1 MLTAFVLA
9 LALQTAP
16 AEGSSVAASPA
27 VSSQTAVRAAHAQAT
42 IALVPGTAYDPAIP
56 TLAQVVGH
64 DFGQEITSPADIVRY
79 LGALAHA
86 APTRTKLV
94 EYGRTWE
101 GRPLHLMAIGSPE
114 RLARLEAV
122 KADLRRLAD
131 PRGLAPAEA
140 DRLVADLPVVVWLV
154 HAVHG
159 NEISSSDAA
168 LAEAYHL
175 LAARGDAKVDAIL
188 REAIVLIDPLQNPD
202 GRTRFLTHTLLGRA
216 AVPDAEPWAVEH
228 DEPWPGGRSNHY
240 LFDMNRDW
248 FAQTQLETRGRIK
261 VFLEWYPHV
270 VVDLHEMGGDSSYYF
285 APPAQPY
292 NPFITKAQAGWFETF
307 GRANAQRF
315 DERGFPYFVRETFDS
330 FYPGYGESWP
340 LFHGAVG
347 MTFEQASS
355 RGLAWRRE
363 DGTILTFGQGV
374 LQHFTAA
381 LSTAH
386 TSAANRERLL
396 RDFLDYRRSAMAEGE
411 RGTRAYL
418 IPAGRDAGAA
428 RRLATLVAQQGLEVV
443 RATAAFRAGDR
454 EFPAGTFIASTAQ
467 PGARMLRNLLDPHVA
482 QPEAFLKEQDRR
494 RRERRPDQIYDV
506 TAWSLPLL
514 YDVEVV
520 EAAAPVTVS
529 AEPVAAW
536 SEPAGGA
543 AAPPARV
550 AYLLPWGNAVPS
562 LAAEALHSGMKLR
575 HTVEPFTLGGRRF
588 EAGTL
593 IVRVAEH
600 DEGLAAR
607 LGPLAARH
615 GVELVATD
623 SSYTED
629 GTSFG
634 SNAVVALKAPRV
646 LLAWDTPASS
656 LSAGW
661 TRYTLERRFG
671 QPVTAVR
678 VSTLPRVD
686 LHRYDVVVLPAGN
699 YPGLQGE
706 PIRRLKDWVSAGG
719 TLVTLG
725 EASRWASRENVGL
738 LETRTELRDGRL
750 DIEAAEKEPR
760 KNEPQR
766 VIELEKALQ
775 PERER
780 PESTPG
786 AILRVMLDREHW
798 LSSGTDGEV
807 QAVVEGNRVFR
818 PLAFDKGRNVGLYAP
833 REKLVA
839 SGLVWNEA
847 RDQLANKAYLLYQ
860 PLGRGHIVAFAE
872 DPNFRAFSETTS
884 MLFMNAVLLGPAY

>member
-1 MLTAFVLA
+1 MLTALVLSITLHTVPAA
-9 LALQTAP
+9 LSPQAAAQTP
-16 AEGSSVAASPA
+16 AREP
-27 VSSQTAVRAAHAQAT
+27 HARPVVELA
-42 IALVPGTAYDPAIP
+42 PGTTYDAAIP

-79 LGALAHA
+79 LRALAEA
-86 APTRTKLV
+86 APSRTALV

-101 GRPLHLMAIGSPE
+101 GRPLHVMAIGSPE
-114 RLARLEAV
+114 RISRLDAV

-131 PRGLAPAEA
+131 PRGLASA
-140 DRLVADLPVVVWLV
+140 DADGLVARLPVVVWLL

-175 LAARGDAKVDAIL
+175 LAARGDAKVDTIL

-202 GRTRFLTHTLLGRA
+202 GRTRFLTHTLFGRA
-216 AVPDAEPWAVEH
+216 AVPDAEPAAVEH
-228 DEPWPGGRSNHY
+228 DEAWPGGRSNHY

-248 FAQTQLETRGRIK
+248 FAQTQEETRGRVA

-285 APPAQPY
+285 APPAEPF
-292 NPFITKAQAGWFETF
+292 NPHITKAQAGWFEAF
-307 GRANAQRF
+307 GRANAERF
-315 DERGFPYFVRETFDS
+315 DERGFSYFVRETFDS

-340 LFHGAVG
+340 IFHGAIG
-347 MTFEQASS
+347 MTYEQASS

-363 DGTILTFGQGV
+363 DGTVLTYGQAV

-386 TSAANRERLL
+386 TAAVNREKLL
-396 RDFLDYRRSAMAEGE
+396 RDFLDYRRSAVAEGGE
-411 RGTRAYL
+411 GIRAYL
-418 IPAGRDAGAA
+418 IAPGRDPGAA
-428 RRLATLVAQQGLEVV
+428 RRLAALVAQQGLEIR
-443 RATAAFRAGDR
+443 RATAAFKVGGR
-454 EFPAGTFIASTAQ
+454 EFPAGTFIAPTAQ
-467 PGARMLRNLLDPHVA
+467 PGARMLRNLLDEHVA
-482 QPEAFLKEQDRR
+482 QPEEFVKEQDRR

-520 EAAAPVTVS
+520 TASSPIDVATEALEPAPTTPVS
-529 AEPVAAW
+529 AAK
-536 SEPAGGA
+536 
-543 AAPPARV
+543 V
-550 AYLLPWGNAVPS
+550 AYLVPWGSAAPAFV
-562 LAAEALHSGMKLR
+562 AEALHSGLKLR
-575 HTVEPFTLGGRRF
+575 HTIEPFTLGGRRF
-588 EAGTL
+588 ETGTVIIRL
-593 IVRVAEH
+593 AENA
-600 DEGLAAR
+600 DALASK

-615 GVELVATD
+615 GVELVAAD

-634 SNAVVALKAPRV
+634 SNSVVALKAPRV
-646 LLAWDTPASS
+646 LLAWDAPASS

-661 TRYTLERRFG
+661 ARYSLERRFG

-678 VSTLPRVD
+678 VATLARVD
-686 LHRYDVVVLPAGN
+686 LRRYDVIVLPAGT
-699 YPGLQGE
+699 YSAIQGE
-706 PIRRLKDWVSAGG
+706 SLRRVKDWVGAGG

-750 DIEAAEKEPR
+750 DIEATEKEPK
-760 KNEPQR
+760 KNEPQKA
-766 VIELEKALQ
+766 IDLEKALQ
-775 PERER
+775 PDREP
-780 PESTPG
+780 PENTPG
-786 AILRVMLDREHW
+786 AILRVILDREHW
-798 LSSGTDGEV
+798 LSSGTDGEIQV
-807 QAVVEGNRVFR
+807 VVEGNRVFR

-872 DPNFRAFSETTS
+872 DPNYRAFTEAAS